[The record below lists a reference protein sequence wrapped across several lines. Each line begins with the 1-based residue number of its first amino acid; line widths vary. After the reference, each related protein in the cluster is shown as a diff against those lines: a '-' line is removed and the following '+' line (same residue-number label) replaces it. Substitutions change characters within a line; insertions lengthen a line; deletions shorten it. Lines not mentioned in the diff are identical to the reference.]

1 MVKAIFSTIKPS
13 PWIDTIP
20 FRLENTLLMH
30 VQIWRLNVHCDV
42 EHIWGKKSN
51 QLITEYKFYE
61 YYLVSKYIWKKQKQL
76 YTKYPV
82 IKANGKVV
90 HVTKMIMP
98 TMNLALISL
107 S

>member
-1 MVKAIFSTIKPS
+1 M
-13 PWIDTIP
+13 
-20 FRLENTLLMH
+20 
-30 VQIWRLNVHCDV
+30 
-42 EHIWGKKSN
+42 
-51 QLITEYKFYE
+51 
-61 YYLVSKYIWKKQKQL
+61 KKQKQL

-107 S
+107 SQLVCHTKHAYKTIIPLAITMRAKISAKIVYTTALVQEDELAFMTLSN